1 MHPHARLVTEFYE
14 AFSRKDAQAMARCYH
29 AEASFSDPVFLMLR
43 GPEVPAMWAMLVA
56 RAQDFSLTFR
66 DVRADDEGGSA
77 HWEATYLFSKTGR
90 RVVNRIE
97 ARFAFRDG
105 LIIRHVDRFSFWRW
119 AAQAMGLP
127 GLLLGWF
134 APLKWKVRKEARK
147 GLDLF
152 MARNGA

>member
-1 MHPHARLVTEFYE
+1 MHPHAQLITDFYE
-14 AFSRKDAQAMARCYH
+14 AFARKDAAAMARCYH
-29 AEASFSDPVFLMLR
+29 PDASFSDPVFLMLN

-56 RAQDFSLTFR
+56 RAQDFSLVFR
-66 DVRADDEGGSA
+66 DVEADDDGGRA

-90 RVVNRIE
+90 KVVNRID

-119 AAQAMGLP
+119 AGQALGPLGLM
-127 GLLLGWF
+127 LGWF
-134 APLKWKVRKEARK
+134 APLKWKVRKDARK

-152 MARNGA
+152 MARSAS

>member
-1 MHPHARLVTEFYE
+1 MHPHAKLINDFYE
-14 AFSRKDAQAMARCYH
+14 AFARKDAEAMARCYH
-29 AEASFSDPVFLMLR
+29 PEASFSDPVFLMLN

-66 DVRADDEGGSA
+66 DVEADDQGGRA
-77 HWEATYLFSKTGR
+77 HWEASYLFSKTGR
-90 RVVNRIE
+90 KVINRID

-119 AAQAMGLP
+119 AAQALGPL
-127 GLLLGWF
+127 GQALGWF
-134 APLKWKVRKEARK
+134 ALLKWKVRKDARK

-152 MARNGA
+152 MARNGG